1 VNVTQ
6 GRFGSGVL
14 LNPIGDAVGTVKRV
28 EVIDPGYNYPN
39 DLPLVFPLNIH
50 VQSPSRNYVLG
61 ETVSVGATAKGT
73 VVSWDSHTFLMT
85 LNMIAGQ
92 TIVAGNTVV
101 GGTSGASSVVVESTG
116 AAATAIAKAL
126 TSYDG
131 YYNGRKHLIDELNI
145 RVQDSRVYQD
155 FSYVIRSSK
164 PFSEYQN
171 MLKKLAHP
179 AGMFVSGNVNYSVIP
194 VNPGL
199 NTVSAAETI
208 ITSEAYT

>member
-1 VNVTQ
+1 
-6 GRFGSGVL
+6 
-14 LNPIGDAVGTVKRV
+14 
-28 EVIDPGYNYPN
+28 
-39 DLPLVFPLNIH
+39 
-50 VQSPSRNYVLG
+50 
-61 ETVSVGATAKGT
+61 
-73 VVSWDSHTFLMT
+73 MT

-92 TIVAGNTVV
+92 TIVVGNTVV
-101 GGTSGASSVVVESTG
+101 GGTSGASSVVVESSL
-116 AAATAIAKAL
+116 AAATAISKAL
-126 TSYDG
+126 TTYDG
-131 YYNGRKHLIDELNI
+131 YYNGRKHLIDEVNI

-171 MLKKLAHP
+171 MLKKLGHP